1 MAENGVHAVNAF
13 ESTPQEVAY
22 KQSVL
27 KAMREYREE
36 EGLEGWGCLA
46 EKAEVTE
53 DIIRRMLDSGRVP
66 YSVWIK
72 VGRALGM
79 DPLERETK

>member
-1 MAENGVHAVNAF
+1 
-13 ESTPQEVAY
+13 
-22 KQSVL
+22 
-27 KAMREYREE
+27 MREYREE
-36 EGLEGWGCLA
+36 EGLGCWGCLA

-53 DIIRRMLDSGRVP
+53 DIIRRMLDKGRIP